1 MTGTIRP
8 STADDIEAGPK
19 GGPGDGS
26 PLSRLK
32 LIRWSDF
39 SLVPVILVLMV
50 IGFIVSPVFLTS
62 DNLISVVQQ
71 SSELSLL
78 VLGQALILICG
89 RMDLSLESTI
99 GIAPV
104 VAMWLVLPGDDGR
117 FAGLGILPTWM
128 AIPLCLLVGLVI
140 GAINGFL
147 MLKLRVNGF
156 IATLGMLTMLRGLH
170 IGITEGKSITDVP
183 ESFRYLGKT
192 SWLGA
197 PAAVWIC
204 LFLFAVGGA
213 ALAWLRHGRSLY
225 AIGGNPEAARAAGI
239 RVDRVTWI
247 VLAIGDLLAAFAG
260 ILYTGH
266 YGAVAAT
273 QGNGWIFQVF
283 AAAVIG
289 GISLKGGRGTLFG
302 ALTGVL
308 TLQLVVNVMTLGG
321 VPALWNQFL
330 NGAIIIVALVISA
343 SRAVRSRTE
352 RYTFEERRRG

>member
-8 STADDIEAGPK
+8 LTADAFK
-19 GGPGDGS
+19 TAS
-26 PLSRLK
+26 PRSRLR

-62 DNLISVVQQ
+62 NNLISVVQQ

-104 VAMWLVLPGDDGR
+104 IAMWLVLPREGGR
-117 FAGLGILPTWM
+117 FAGLELLPVWT
-128 AIPLCLLVGLVI
+128 AIPLCLLVGTAI
-140 GAINGFL
+140 GAVNGFL

-192 SWLGA
+192 DWLGA

-204 LFLFAVGGA
+204 LALFAIGGA
-213 ALAWLRHGRSLY
+213 VLAYLRHGRALY
-225 AIGGNPEAARAAGI
+225 AIGGNPEAARAAGV
-239 RVDRVTWI
+239 RVDRITWI
-247 VLAIGDLLAAFAG
+247 VLAVGGLLAAFAG

-266 YGAVAAT
+266 YGSVAAT

-330 NGAIIIVALVISA
+330 NGAIIIVALVISRFA
-343 SRAVRSRTE
+343 SGE
-352 RYTFEERRRG
+352 KQD